1 VFDSTGHG
9 RLGWTLSA
17 VTADMVTEQVLEAR
31 TVRAAVAVPLTA
43 LGRSNAFLEGTTE
56 IR

>member
-1 VFDSTGHG
+1 VA
-9 RLGWTLSA
+9 LSA